1 MLNGIKAVIFDMDGV
16 IIDSEPLW
24 RKAMV
29 LSFTEIGIPFTE
41 NDCKI
46 TTGMRFDEV
55 AKYWFN
61 KFNVT
66 SVSVSDFSNL
76 VINRMCT
83 LIKSEGKL
91 MPGVARL
98 LENLKQQNILIAIG
112 TSSSN
117 LLMKTVITELKIE
130 NYFSTLCSA
139 EFLEFGKPHPE
150 VFINCAKNLKVN
162 SRECLVI
169 EDSINGLIAAKAAQM
184 KVLVVPDAENWNNPK
199 FVLADYKIKSLA
211 EFIPIQTIL

>member
-41 NDCKI
+41 NDCRI
-46 TTGMRFDEV
+46 TTGMRFNEV

-66 SVSVSDFSNL
+66 NVSVADFNNL
-76 VINRMCT
+76 VIDRMCA
-83 LIKSEGKL
+83 LIKTDGKL

-98 LENLKQQNILIAIG
+98 LESLKQQKILIAIG

-130 NYFSTLCSA
+130 SYFNTLCSA

-150 VFINCAKNLKVN
+150 VFINCAKNLNVN
-162 SRECLVI
+162 SSECLVI

-184 KVLVVPDAENWNNPK
+184 KVLVVPDTENWSNPK
-199 FVLADYKIKSLA
+199 FVLADYKIKSLSD
-211 EFIPIQTIL
+211 FIL

>member
-41 NDCKI
+41 NDCRI
-46 TTGMRFDEV
+46 TTGMRFNEV

-61 KFNVT
+61 RFNVT
-66 SVSVSDFSNL
+66 NVSVLDFNNL
-76 VINRMCT
+76 VIDRMCT
-83 LIKSEGKL
+83 LIKNEGKL

-98 LENLKQQNILIAIG
+98 LENLKQQKILIAIG

-130 NYFSTLCSA
+130 SYFNTLCSA
-139 EFLEFGKPHPE
+139 EFLQFGKPHPE
-150 VFINCAKNLKVN
+150 VFINCAKNLNVN
-162 SRECLVI
+162 SSECLVI

-199 FVLADYKIKSLA
+199 FVLADYKIKTLTQ
-211 EFIPIQTIL
+211 ITH